1 MIYNTIINKLPL
13 ELELHSLLN
22 KIYITNKDAS
32 TFDCKKI
39 SENSYSILIDN
50 KVYNVSTFINQ
61 NEYKIIINHK
71 VYKVNVKDE
80 ADLFLQNTGININSD
95 TNEGKIYAEIPGLIS
110 QIFVKK
116 GDNVKLNQKLCIL
129 EAMKMENEITSP
141 INGKIININ
150 CSKGSSIDKG
160 KLIMEII

>member
-1 MIYNTIINKLPL
+1 M
-13 ELELHSLLN
+13 
-22 KIYITNKDAS
+22 
-32 TFDCKKI
+32 
-39 SENSYSILIDN
+39 
-50 KVYNVSTFINQ
+50 
-61 NEYKIIINHK
+61 
-71 VYKVNVKDE
+71 KDE

-95 TNEGKIYAEIPGLIS
+95 TNEGKIYAQIPGLIS

-150 CSKGSSIDKG
+150 YSKGSSIDKG